1 MQYVGKSETKF
12 NIRHNNHRKD
22 VTKKESIPASNH
34 FEIERHNFNTHAK
47 FILIEQLDQTHLC
60 KLTLWKKKFLWKT
73 KISPLEQEKLHRK
86 GLTRVLNKIQFYV
99 TQVCVHLHR
108 GTFNCMVLGIQTP
121 QQEHS
126 KGQERNVYSNKRR
139 QILVI

>member
-60 KLTLWKKKFLWKT
+60 KLTLWKKKISLENENFSPRARKT
-73 KISPLEQEKLHRK
+73 TPKRSHQSVEQNI
-86 GLTRVLNKIQFYV
+86 VLCYPSLCTS
-99 TQVCVHLHR
+99 TQ
-108 GTFNCMVLGIQTP
+108 
-121 QQEHS
+121 
-126 KGQERNVYSNKRR
+126 RNF
-139 QILVI
+139 